1 MEVIL
6 FPQYSQ
12 RQNFPPHSLAA
23 HHSGLGDRVERPLEV
38 EDLIS
43 KREGKPKN
51 QRTPAAG

>member
-23 HHSGLGDRVERPLEV
+23 HYSGLGDRVERPLEV
-38 EDLIS
+38 EDLS
-43 KREGKPKN
+43 GRREL
-51 QRTPAAG
+51 